1 MSKRKFDKPQPG
13 NPHQLTIK
21 EHCFPRASIQRF
33 ADSSGRVAVHRLRQ
47 GDVILVP
54 PDNEIF
60 CALRSWDHHTESRFM
75 GRIEMQYQIVANRV
89 TATPNESLSQSEMD
103 TISAMFVLW
112 NLREDFRSRSSLPV
126 SIKGVTG
133 LSRPVTQDAH
143 EKLEKHGVLSLRP
156 DLSISGPQM
165 TGMRIK
171 LCFDELTEAL
181 TGSSWHVVTSDG
193 SDFVV
198 PDRSF
203 SHGILPVSPG
213 LCFVH
218 ETVTLTS
225 ADALNQLMRNG
236 ASNYSFSRP
245 RGK

>member
-1 MSKRKFDKPQPG
+1 MKKRQFDKPQPG

-33 ADSSGRVAVHRLRQ
+33 ADSTGRVAVHRLRQ

-54 PDNEIF
+54 TDNEIF

-75 GRIEMQYQIVANRV
+75 ARIERQYQIVAARV
-89 TATPNESLSQSEMD
+89 AANPNESLSQLEMD

-112 NLREDFRSRSSLPV
+112 NLREDFRSRSSLPA
-126 SIKGVTG
+126 SINGVTG

-143 EKLEKHGVLSLRP
+143 ENLEKHGVLSLRP
-156 DLSISGPQM
+156 DFSISGPQM

-171 LCFDELTEAL
+171 LCFDELTEAMN
-181 TGSSWHVVTSDG
+181 GSSWRVVTSDR

-203 SHGILPVSPG
+203 SNGILPVSPG

-218 ETVTLTS
+218 ETVRLTS
-225 ADALNQLMRNG
+225 ADVLNQLMREG
-236 ASNYSFSRP
+236 TSNYYFSRP
-245 RGK
+245 RGR